1 MRWLEAAARLALIA
15 GLAAAITLGSTVW
28 VTAPLG
34 LLAIA
39 AMAEL
44 AVRPYAAS
52 PADRFLLGC
61 GAVVTVL
68 ILAGLALNLTP
79 WGLTRA
85 TWTGT
90 WLLVSVGVLVW
101 RRDLHTHIR
110 WPGAWMKSSG
120 IWAILA
126 SVILV
131 FAVVVALAGVRRWD
145 QRPALAFSVVS
156 QTSSAVVVE
165 IDATS
170 TTGEY
175 EILARS
181 DTYPGR
187 YASASVDLDAGGGG
201 LRLRERL
208 PVSTSGAWTIDLR
221 SVARKVTVRLVKV
234 NVTSPH
240 SHPEDFLSPGQPTKP
255 SREQQQVSPR
265 N

>member
-1 MRWLEAAARLALIA
+1 MRWLEVVARLALIA
-15 GLAAAITLGSTVW
+15 GLAAAITLGVTVW
-28 VTAPLG
+28 ITAPLG
-34 LLAIA
+34 LLGIA
-39 AMAEL
+39 AVAEL

-52 PADRFLLGC
+52 PADRLLLCC

-68 ILAGLALNLTP
+68 ILAGLGLNLTP

-90 WLLVSVGVLVW
+90 WLLVSAGVLVW
-101 RRDLHTHIR
+101 RRDLHTHLR

-120 IWAILA
+120 VWVIPA

-131 FAVVVALAGVRRWD
+131 FAVIVALAGVRRWD

-156 QTSSAVVVE
+156 QTTNAVVVE

-170 TTGEY
+170 TAGEY

-181 DTYPGR
+181 DTHRGG
-187 YASASVDLDAGGGG
+187 YASASVDLNAGGGG
-201 LRLRERL
+201 QRLRERL

-221 SVARKVTVRLVKV
+221 SVARKATVRWIKV
-234 NVTSPH
+234 NVT
-240 SHPEDFLSPGQPTKP
+240 
-255 SREQQQVSPR
+255 
-265 N
+265 

>member
-1 MRWLEAAARLALIA
+1 MRWLEVAARLALIA
-15 GLAAAITLGSTVW
+15 GLAAAITLSVTVW

-39 AMAEL
+39 AVAEL

-52 PADRFLLGC
+52 PTDRLLLGC
-61 GAVVTVL
+61 GTVGTVL

-101 RRDLHTHIR
+101 RRDLRSHVV

-120 IWAILA
+120 IWVISA
-126 SVILV
+126 SLILV
-131 FAVVVALAGVRRWD
+131 FAVVVALAGARRWD

-156 QTSSAVVVE
+156 QTDNAVVVE

-170 TTGEY
+170 TAGEY
-175 EILARS
+175 EIRARS
-181 DTYPGR
+181 DTNRGG

-208 PVSTSGAWTIDLR
+208 PVSTSGAWTIDLW
-221 SVARKVTVRLVKV
+221 SVARKATVRLVKV
-234 NVTSPH
+234 NVT
-240 SHPEDFLSPGQPTKP
+240 
-255 SREQQQVSPR
+255 
-265 N
+265 

>member
-1 MRWLEAAARLALIA
+1 MRWPEVAARLTLIA
-15 GLAAAITLGSTVW
+15 GLAAVITLGCPVW
-28 VTAPLG
+28 ITAPLG

-39 AMAEL
+39 AVAEL

-52 PADRFLLGC
+52 PADRLLLGC
-61 GAVVTVL
+61 GAVVTVA

-90 WLLVSVGVLVW
+90 WLLASVGVLIW
-101 RRDLHTHIR
+101 RRDLRTHAR

-120 IWAILA
+120 IWVILA

-131 FAVVVALAGVRRWD
+131 FAVVVAVAGVRRWD
-145 QRPALAFSVVS
+145 QRPVLAFSVVS
-156 QTSSAVVVE
+156 QTTNAVVVE

-175 EILARS
+175 QILAWSNTR
-181 DTYPGR
+181 PKR
-187 YASASVDLDAGGGG
+187 YASTSVDLDAGGGG

-208 PVSTSGAWTIDLR
+208 PVSTSGVWTIDLR
-221 SVARKVTVRLVKV
+221 SMARKVTVRWVEV
-234 NVTSPH
+234 NVT
-240 SHPEDFLSPGQPTKP
+240 
-255 SREQQQVSPR
+255 
-265 N
+265 

>member
-1 MRWLEAAARLALIA
+1 MRSPEVAARLALIA
-15 GLAAAITLGSTVW
+15 GLAAAIALGVTVW

-39 AMAEL
+39 AVAEL

-52 PADRFLLGC
+52 PADRLLLGC

-90 WLLVSVGVLVW
+90 WLLVSIGVLVW
-101 RRDLHTHIR
+101 RQDLRTHVM
-110 WPGAWMKSSG
+110 WPATWMKSSG
-120 IWAILA
+120 IWVIVA
-126 SVILV
+126 SLILV
-131 FAVVVALAGVRRWD
+131 FAVVVALAGARRWD

-156 QTSSAVVVE
+156 QTNNAVMVQ

-181 DTYPGR
+181 DTHPGR

-208 PVSTSGAWTIDLR
+208 PISTAGAWTIDLR
-221 SVARKVTVRLVKV
+221 SVARKATVRWVKV
-234 NVTSPH
+234 NVK
-240 SHPEDFLSPGQPTKP
+240 KP
-255 SREQQQVSPR
+255 A
-265 N
+265 

>member
-1 MRWLEAAARLALIA
+1 MRWLEAAARLALIG
-15 GLAAAITLGSTVW
+15 GLAAAITLGVTVW
-28 VTAPLG
+28 ITAPLG
-34 LLAIA
+34 LLGIA
-39 AMAEL
+39 AVAEL

-52 PADRFLLGC
+52 PADRLLLGC

-68 ILAGLALNLTP
+68 ILAGLALNLMP

-101 RRDLHTHIR
+101 RRDLRTHPR
-110 WPGAWMKSSG
+110 WPGTWMKSSG
-120 IWAILA
+120 IWVILA

-131 FAVVVALAGVRRWD
+131 LAVVVALAGVRRPD

-156 QTSSAVVVE
+156 QTTNAVVVE

-170 TTGEY
+170 TAGEY
-175 EILARS
+175 EILASS
-181 DTYPGR
+181 DTRPRR

-208 PVSTSGAWTIDLR
+208 PISTSGVWTIDLR
-221 SVARKVTVRLVKV
+221 SVARKATVRWVKV
-234 NVTSPH
+234 NVT
-240 SHPEDFLSPGQPTKP
+240 
-255 SREQQQVSPR
+255 
-265 N
+265 